1 MSSFTTIEE
10 TAMLMND
17 TPDHDFAC
25 HYYNTRYE
33 RLKGI
38 MLGMDDRKPKVV
50 GMVRGAESW
59 TRYEMNA
66 DLQRLVETVEK
77 RWEASLNRSLMT
89 LAAEPNSTSWSMNW
103 FRLRSFSGLG
113 MVRNADTPYKLVEGD
128 RDVLYQ
134 AFTELLAAYPTL
146 QGTLYI
152 IQKEGSDTVLLGGH
166 IKLKQPAGSTR
177 SPYSSA

>member
-38 MLGMDDRKPKVV
+38 MLVMGQAPYRDDNTN
-50 GMVRGAESW
+50 S
-59 TRYEMNA
+59 
-66 DLQRLVETVEK
+66 LVELVK
-77 RWEASLNRSLMT
+77 ARWEASFNRSLLT
-89 LAAEPNSTSWSMNW
+89 LNAEPNSTSWSMNW
-103 FRLRSFSGLG
+103 FRLRTSVHGTG
-113 MVRNADTPYKLVEGD
+113 NVKVYGKPYKLEADD
-128 RDVLYQ
+128 RDAVYR
-134 AFTELLAAYPTL
+134 AFTELLVAYPTL

-166 IKLKQPAGSTR
+166 IKLKQPAGTTR
-177 SPYSSA
+177 SPGSSA